1 MTQTE
6 LTAEIFEQQRA
17 AIKAKGGSRMV
28 AVFTL
33 TDGKEVRLPAVD
45 GKFDSVFK
53 VGTNGLEMW
62 EHGTEN
68 PTPEEEAT
76 KVTYV
81 TPHAL
86 RITPFSVI
94 EKYSIEYATLRKM
107 DVTPESEA
115 VTE

>member
-1 MTQTE
+1 MTKDE
-6 LTAEIFEQQRA
+6 LTAEIFEQQRT
-17 AIKAKGGSRMV
+17 AIKGKGGSRMV

-53 VGTNGLEMW
+53 IGTNGLEMW
-62 EHGTEN
+62 EHGKEN
-68 PTPEEEAT
+68 PVPEEEAT

-94 EKYSIEYATLRKM
+94 EKYSIEYSTLRKK
-107 DVTPESEA
+107 DVTSESGPT
-115 VTE
+115 TE